1 MRQSEPLY
9 QGMETCVTA
18 TWMKLMYQ
26 MLRLTGDSRCAD
38 RLETSLYNALLGA
51 MSPRGEW
58 WAYYSGLMGER
69 VHSHQQFPDVVMSCC
84 VANVLAD

>member
-1 MRQSEPLY
+1 
-9 QGMETCVTA
+9 
-18 TWMKLMYQ
+18 MKLMYQ

-58 WAYYSGLMGER
+58 
-69 VHSHQQFPDVVMSCC
+69 
-84 VANVLAD
+84 

>member
-51 MSPRGEW
+51 MVAPRRVV
-58 WAYYSGLMGER
+58 GLLQRPNGER
-69 VHSHQQFPDVVMSCC
+69 CTATSSSPTW
-84 VANVLAD
+84 